1 MVDDIILRS
10 RGASPNTCDLRRGI
24 VLAGAAEQM
33 FFFNAPLAHV
43 VAYEQWQ
50 RDQRLLQ
57 TYRRQRRFTP
67 PSRLN
72 LVPLSSENGA

>member
-10 RGASPNTCDLRRGI
+10 RTLLSPRCDLQRGI

-43 VAYEQWQ
+43 VAYEQRQ
-50 RDQRLLQ
+50 RDQRLQQ
-57 TYRRQRRFTP
+57 TYRRQRRPTP
-67 PSRLN
+67 PNKLT
-72 LVPLSSENGA
+72 LVTQSSGEGA